1 MVDVWEEGTWKI
13 GVTLEK
19 TEYFVYKTVCAQY
32 FRYKHPWSHILYSK
46 HWNFLIV

>member
-1 MVDVWEEGTWKI
+1 MGMVDVWEEGTWKI

-32 FRYKHPWSHILYSK
+32 RAE
-46 HWNFLIV
+46 VGRR